1 MTSPT
6 GSHTPPPPG
15 KDADAAEIQ
24 ADIERTRAELGSTVE
39 ALSEKLD
46 VKAQAQNTLH
56 DVTQR
61 VTEQAKVAQIRG
73 AEIVDRAKDAA
84 TDDQGAV
91 TPPVIV
97 GAGVVVLAFVMY
109 LIWGSRR

>member
-1 MTSPT
+1 MTSPI
-6 GSHTPPPPG
+6 GSSTPPPG

-24 ADIERTRAELGSTVE
+24 ADIERTRAELGTTVE

-46 VKAQAQNTLH
+46 VKAQARNKVH

-61 VTEQAKVAQIRG
+61 ATEQAKAVQVRG
-73 AEIVDRAKDAA
+73 AEIVDRATDAA
-84 TDDQGAV
+84 TDDRGTV

-97 GAGVVVLAFVMY
+97 GAGVVALAVVMF